1 MSYECNYD
9 CDFEIKDMV
18 SFIHINNVNKNNI
31 INILCKNDIISKLLQ
46 PNKMQVEVQFIQY
59 DNIVEV
65 DYCDLYQ
72 QVNTMISSYDKLSY
86 TDKQKLSNLIHY
98 SKILE

>member
-9 CDFEIKDMV
+9 CDFEIKDIKP
-18 SFIHINNVNKNNI
+18 FLHINNINKNNI
-31 INILCKNDIISKLLQ
+31 IDMLNINNIRSKLLQ

-59 DNIVEV
+59 DNIIEV
-65 DYCDLYQ
+65 DYSDLYE
-72 QVNTMISSYDKLSY
+72 QVNMLISSYDKLSHTY
-86 TDKQKLSNLIHY
+86 KQKLSNLIHY